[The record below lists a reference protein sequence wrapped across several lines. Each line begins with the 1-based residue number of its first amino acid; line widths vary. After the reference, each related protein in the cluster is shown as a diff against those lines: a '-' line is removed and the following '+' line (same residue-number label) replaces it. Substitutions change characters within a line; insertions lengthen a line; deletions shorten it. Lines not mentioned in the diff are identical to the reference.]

1 MYTLYCEQ
9 PSRSLRWVA
18 DVPTEERARAL
29 ASTQSKY
36 HPQPVIIVRR
46 FEDDDA
52 TGVVATFRGGLP
64 EPLDAIKLPAE

>member
-46 FEDDDA
+46 FEDDA
-52 TGVVATFRGGLP
+52 TGVIATFRGGLA
-64 EPLDAIKLPAE
+64 DPATKAPAA